1 MNKLVSVVLFLLILS
16 GILMQLNSC
25 AVIVPPGGGPRDTIA
40 PVLVSASP
48 KDSTLNFKAK
58 KITLTFNEYVQI
70 QDIFNNLIVSP
81 VAKNVP
87 NVKAKLTEVTIEIKD
102 TLDPNTTYSYN
113 FGNAVQDVNENNPVR
128 NFTYVF
134 STGDHLDT
142 DSITGKVVMAEDGA
156 IDSTLIVA
164 LYRDLSDTA
173 VLKNSPRYYT
183 RLDSLGRFAFHFLP
197 KEDYHLFVVE
207 NTYMKNYNDSTAVF
221 AFLDSTVSTKRDS
234 VNNGIQLYAFR
245 AYAKDQ
251 EGAKKPAQ
259 LSEKQ
264 IEKRKEQD
272 AKKPLTAALNL
283 EDGKQSLLKPMTL
296 TFSKPLED
304 FKPAMIHLTDT
315 SFTPIN
321 DFTIQADSTDTTN
334 SRFIIQR
341 NWDSDQGKDFVFI
354 MPVEAATDSFKVQPA
369 KADTVKFSVKTEQD
383 YATLDLNFPDVDTT
397 QHPVLLIL
405 SDKKIVDSAVIPDN
419 RKVRI
424 ERFEP
429 GEYNLRILYDSNGD
443 MRWTAGNYQLHQQ
456 PELGIAIKRK
466 FKFIADT
473 ENQWDIYIKKD
484 PNQPDPNNPYQLQH
498 Y

>member
-1 MNKLVSVVLFLLILS
+1 
-16 GILMQLNSC
+16 MQLNSC

-40 PVLVSASP
+40 PVLVTASP
-48 KDSTLNFKAK
+48 GDSTLHFKAR

-70 QDIFNNLIVSP
+70 QDIFNNLIISP
-81 VAKNVP
+81 VAKNIP
-87 NVKAKLTEVTIEIKD
+87 NVKAKLTEVTIDLKD
-102 TLDPNTTYSYN
+102 TLDPNTTYSFN
-113 FGNAVQDVNENNPVR
+113 FGKAIQDVNENNPVQ

-197 KEDYHLFVVE
+197 KEDYHIFVVE

-221 AFLDSTVSTKRDS
+221 AFLDSTISTKRDS
-234 VNNGIQLYAFR
+234 VNNGIQLFAFR
-245 AYAKDQ
+245 AYPKEE

-264 IEKRKEQD
+264 IEKRKEQE
-272 AKKPLTAALNL
+272 AKKPLSVALNL
-283 EDGKQSLLKPMTL
+283 QEGKQSLLRPLTL
-296 TFSKPLED
+296 TFSKPLEA
-304 FKPAMIHLTDT
+304 FKPEMIKITDT
-315 SFTPIN
+315 SFRPVT
-321 DFTIQADSTDTTN
+321 DFSIRADSTDTTN

-341 NWDSDQGKDFVFI
+341 NWDADQGKDFVFI
-354 MPVEAATDSFKVQPA
+354 MPVETATDSFKVQLA
-369 KADTVKFSVKTEQD
+369 KADTTKFSVKTEHD
-383 YATLDLNFPDVDTT
+383 YATLDLNFPDVDTS

-405 SDKKIVDSAVIPDN
+405 SDKKIVDSVVIASN

-429 GEYNLRILYDSNGD
+429 GEYSLRVLYDTNGD
-443 MRWTAGNYQLHQQ
+443 LRWTPGNYALHLQ
-456 PELGIAIKRK
+456 PELGIAIKRT

-473 ENQWDIYIKKD
+473 ENQWDIYLKKD